1 MERLI
6 AIVGPTAVGKTRLA
20 IDLALRLDTEI
31 ISGDALQ
38 VYRGLDIGTAKPD
51 AAERRGVRHHLIDL
65 LGPREEFSVADF
77 KARAADLIAAINARG
92 RIPILAGGTGLYV
105 RSLLEDYRFNAAPGS
120 EEIRR
125 RLAGLAESRGSAH
138 LHRLLQATDP
148 ETAARLHPNDTRR
161 VIRALESIELSG
173 EQISQS
179 RNAAPVYDCLVIGLT
194 MERAKLY
201 ERINRRVDDMVAAGL
216 VTEVAGLLASGVPPA
231 ARSLQA
237 IGYKEL
243 VDHLAGRADLAAS
256 VEKIKQAT
264 RNFAKR
270 QYTWFRRM
278 PYIHW
283 VDVDKFVEYDTM
295 LAYIYS
301 LIAGKFLP
309 GEKYNQR

>member
-1 MERLI
+1 MDRLI

-51 AAERRGVRHHLIDL
+51 TAERRGVIHHLIDI

-77 KARAADLIAAINARG
+77 KPRAAALIAAINARG

-125 RLAGLAESRGSAH
+125 RLADLAERHGSAH
-138 LHRLLQATDP
+138 LHSLLQAADP

-161 VIRALESIELSG
+161 VIRALESFEQSG
-173 EQISQS
+173 EQVS
-179 RNAAPVYDCLVIGLT
+179 RARNDAPVYDSLVIGLT
-194 MERAKLY
+194 MERGKLY
-201 ERINRRVDDMVAAGL
+201 ERINRRVDDMIAAGL
-216 VTEVAGLLASGVPPA
+216 VAEVAALLKSGVPPT

-243 VDHLAGRADLAAS
+243 ADHLTGGADLAAA
-256 VEKIKQAT
+256 VANIKQAT

-283 VDVDKFVEYDTM
+283 VDVDKFAEYDTM

-301 LIAGKFLP
+301 LAAGKFLR
-309 GEKYNQR
+309 G